1 MNIFKQIGSWI
12 SSGLKSLASRIRK
25 TDSIKDAYNNYLKM
39 KKEGLNTNAT
49 KLFESLR
56 STFEAKH
63 GKSLTDRL
71 TAEERKE
78 AEDIARAFM
87 EQPTATE
94 EKAQETAKALDI
106 DEADKV
112 KRAKKIDAKINAI
125 ESERISKVL
134 GSPVVNAVWMNVR
147 NSEKSVKAMKKAI
160 DNITDKYEDYL
171 SAYDKIKDKLVDGY
185 EPTDAEQTIIEN
197 YTWYNSSTKAE
208 RESDVMEEYD
218 RIIEELGL

>member
-1 MNIFKQIGSWI
+1 MNIFQKIGSWI
-12 SSGLKSLASRIRK
+12 TSGIKSLASRIRK
-25 TDSIKDAYNNYLKM
+25 TDSVKDAYNNYLKM

-94 EKAQETAKALDI
+94 ENAQETAKTLDI
-106 DEADKV
+106 DESDKV

-125 ESERISKVL
+125 ESERISRVL
-134 GSPVVNAVWMNVR
+134 GSPTVNAVWKSVK
-147 NSEKSVKAMKKAI
+147 NSDKSVKAMKMAI
-160 DNITDKYEDYL
+160 DIVTDRYEKYMDVYSVYGNADPSTLTKEQQDDL
-171 SAYDKIKDKLVDGY
+171 KGY
-185 EPTDAEQTIIEN
+185 EWYTNSTSDQRKDMIIDE
-197 YTWYNSSTKAE
+197 YN
-208 RESDVMEEYD
+208 D
-218 RIIEELGL
+218 IIEELGL

>member
-1 MNIFKQIGSWI
+1 MNIFQKIGSWI

-25 TDSIKDAYNNYLKM
+25 TNSIKDAYNNYLKM
-39 KKEGLNTNAT
+39 KKDGLNTNAT

-94 EKAQETAKALDI
+94 EKAEETAKTLDI

-125 ESERISKVL
+125 EAERISRVL
-134 GSPVVNAVWMNVR
+134 GSPTVNAVWQSVR
-147 NSEKSVKAMKKAI
+147 NSDKSVKAMKMAI
-160 DNITDKYEDYL
+160 DRVTDKYERYMDVHDKYGDADPGTL
-171 SAYDKIKDKLVDGY
+171 SKDIQEDLKGY
-185 EPTDAEQTIIEN
+185 EWYTNSTKDQRADEIIDEYNEIIE
-197 YTWYNSSTKAE
+197 
-208 RESDVMEEYD
+208 D
-218 RIIEELGL
+218 LGL

>member
-1 MNIFKQIGSWI
+1 MNIFQKIGSWI

-87 EQPTATE
+87 EQPTATD
-94 EKAQETAKALDI
+94 EKAEETAKTLDI

-125 ESERISKVL
+125 EAERISRVL
-134 GSPVVNAVWMNVR
+134 GSPTVNAVWQSVR
-147 NSEKSVKAMKKAI
+147 NSDKSVKAMKMAI
-160 DNITDKYEDYL
+160 DRVTDKYERYMDVHDKYGDADPGTL
-171 SAYDKIKDKLVDGY
+171 SKDIQEDLKGY
-185 EPTDAEQTIIEN
+185 EWYTNITKDQRADEIIDEYNEIIE
-197 YTWYNSSTKAE
+197 
-208 RESDVMEEYD
+208 D
-218 RIIEELGL
+218 LGL

>member
-1 MNIFKQIGSWI
+1 MNILSKIGSWI
-12 SSGLKSLASRIRK
+12 ASGLKSLASRIRK

-94 EKAQETAKALDI
+94 EKAQETAKTLDI

-125 ESERISKVL
+125 ESERISRVL
-134 GSPVVNAVWMNVR
+134 GSPTVNAVWKSVK
-147 NSEKSVKAMKKAI
+147 NSDKSVKAMKMAI
-160 DNITDKYEDYL
+160 DRVTDKYERLMDMHSIYGDADPSTL
-171 SAYDKIKDKLVDGY
+171 TKEQQDALNGY
-185 EPTDAEQTIIEN
+185 VWYTNSTQDQRADDIIDE
-197 YTWYNSSTKAE
+197 YNA
-208 RESDVMEEYD
+208 
-218 RIIEELGL
+218 IIEELGL

>member
-1 MNIFKQIGSWI
+1 MNIFQKIGSRI
-12 SSGLKSLASRIRK
+12 TSALKSIASRIRK

-106 DEADKV
+106 DEPDKV

-134 GSPVVNAVWMNVR
+134 GSPVVNAVWTNVR
-147 NSEKSVKAMKKAI
+147 NRQKTKRTRRSNKK
-160 DNITDKYEDYL
+160 
-171 SAYDKIKDKLVDGY
+171 
-185 EPTDAEQTIIEN
+185 
-197 YTWYNSSTKAE
+197 
-208 RESDVMEEYD
+208 
-218 RIIEELGL
+218 

>member
-1 MNIFKQIGSWI
+1 MNIFQKIGSWI
-12 SSGLKSLASRIRK
+12 TSGLKSLAAKVRK
-25 TDSIKDAYNNYLKM
+25 PDSVKEAYSNYLKM

-94 EKAQETAKALDI
+94 EKAQETAKTLDI

-125 ESERISKVL
+125 ESERISRVL
-134 GSPVVNAVWMNVR
+134 GSPTVNAVWKSVK
-147 NSEKSVKAMKKAI
+147 NSDKSVKAMKMAI
-160 DNITDKYEDYL
+160 DRVTDKYGDADASTL
-171 SAYDKIKDKLVDGY
+171 SKDIQDDIKGY
-185 EPTDAEQTIIEN
+185 EWYTNSTSDQRKDEIIDA
-197 YTWYNSSTKAE
+197 YN
-208 RESDVMEEYD
+208 D
-218 RIIEELGL
+218 IIEELGL

>member
-12 SSGLKSLASRIRK
+12 SSGIKSLASRIRK

-94 EKAQETAKALDI
+94 EKAEETAKTLDI
-106 DEADKV
+106 DETDKV

-125 ESERISKVL
+125 EAERISRVL
-134 GSPVVNAVWMNVR
+134 GSPTVNAVWQSVR
-147 NSEKSVKAMKKAI
+147 NSDKSVKAMKMAI
-160 DNITDKYEDYL
+160 DIVTDRYERYMDVYSVYGDADPSTL
-171 SAYDKIKDKLVDGY
+171 TKEQQDDLKGY
-185 EPTDAEQTIIEN
+185 EWYTNSTSDQRKDEIIDE
-197 YTWYNSSTKAE
+197 YN
-208 RESDVMEEYD
+208 D
-218 RIIEELGL
+218 IIEELGL

>member
-1 MNIFKQIGSWI
+1 MNIFQKIGSWI
-12 SSGLKSLASRIRK
+12 SGGLKSLASRIRK
-25 TDSIKDAYNNYLKM
+25 TDSVKDAYNNYLKM

-94 EKAQETAKALDI
+94 EKAQETAKTLDI

-125 ESERISKVL
+125 ESERISRVL
-134 GSPVVNAVWMNVR
+134 GSPTVNAVWKSVK
-147 NSEKSVKAMKKAI
+147 NSDKSVKAMKMAI
-160 DNITDKYEDYL
+160 DRVTDKYEHFMDVQFVYGDAAPDTL
-171 SAYDKIKDKLVDGY
+171 TKEQQDALKGY
-185 EPTDAEQTIIEN
+185 EWYTNSTSDQRKDDIIDA
-197 YTWYNSSTKAE
+197 YN
-208 RESDVMEEYD
+208 D
-218 RIIEELGL
+218 IIEELGL

>member
-1 MNIFKQIGSWI
+1 MNIFSKIGSWI
-12 SSGLKSLASRIRK
+12 TSGLKSLASRIRK
-25 TDSIKDAYNNYLKM
+25 TDSVKDAYNNYLKM

-94 EKAQETAKALDI
+94 EKAQETAKTLDI

-125 ESERISKVL
+125 ESERISRVL
-134 GSPVVNAVWMNVR
+134 GSPTVNAVWKSVK
-147 NSEKSVKAMKKAI
+147 NSDKSVKAMKMAI
-160 DNITDKYEDYL
+160 DRVTDKYERYMDVNDKYGDVDASTL
-171 SAYDKIKDKLVDGY
+171 SKDIQDDLKGY
-185 EPTDAEQTIIEN
+185 EWYTNSTSDQRKDEIIDA
-197 YTWYNSSTKAE
+197 YN
-208 RESDVMEEYD
+208 D
-218 RIIEELGL
+218 IIEELGL